1 MRSDLQNEGVL
12 MSFIRTKSMAVA
24 IAMATSGLVAS
35 IGPAS
40 SAASNSEALSS
51 TLISIPGVSVDADG
65 TFHYTNALSSPQ
77 DLSGAVTTVV
87 QGTRN
92 ASGSCVFSDPSSS
105 GAHFGTEIAYNP
117 TTCQDTTLFGQ
128 LTAKGIADLAVI
140 SPVTTPSPT
149 AVTKFVAPASQ
160 SSAVVTPSSYDGWQS
175 AYNKVAFIDPINLTI
190 VSLSNNF
197 TWEING
203 TGVIYGNTTASA
215 YMEHFGG
222 DVTTSTGFGTS
233 YTNIQGTY
241 GIQSTTWNSWT
252 NSDFEAWM
260 VFFSGNAGYAA
271 CGFNSS
277 PSQFYIAPTVT
288 GNSDTTFTHSDVH
301 TKSGGC
307 TDLIHTNY
315 NSGYGSLN

>member
-1 MRSDLQNEGVL
+1 
-12 MSFIRTKSMAVA
+12 MSFIRTKSITVA
-24 IAMATSGLVAS
+24 IAIATSGLVAS
-35 IGPAS
+35 IGPSS

-51 TLISIPGVSVDADG
+51 TLTSIPGVSVDAGG

-92 ASGSCVFSDPSSS
+92 ASGSCVFSDPNSS
-105 GAHFGTEIAYNP
+105 GALFGTEIAYNP
-117 TTCQDTTLFGQ
+117 MTCQDTTLFGQ
-128 LTAKGIADLAVI
+128 LTAKGIADLAAI
-140 SPVTTPSPT
+140 SPATTS
-149 AVTKFVAPASQ
+149 TKFVAPASQ

-260 VFFSGNAGYAA
+260 VFFSGAAGYIA
-271 CGFNSS
+271 CGFNSN

-288 GNSDTTFTHSDVH
+288 GASDTTFYVSDVH

-307 TDLIHTNY
+307 TDLIHANY
-315 NSGYGSLN
+315 NSGYGTLN